1 MKAFTVLSLF
11 LMTTLMFSQKEGQ
24 NFCDAF
30 AEDNYFPITIK
41 TKKNLWKSTY
51 YMEEIIG
58 NKTRKGK
65 EYVEYVQQWE
75 DGRADFIY
83 LREENGVIYQFEEC
97 CDTETVRFDAS
108 FTKGHT
114 WKTADQ
120 KATYTLETF
129 EATLKTPFCNYE
141 NLIVIKLEAGALVYK
156 FYYKKGY
163 GYVGT
168 KQEGILISGVA
179 PN

>member
-1 MKAFTVLSLF
+1 
-11 LMTTLMFSQKEGQ
+11 MFSQKEGQ
-24 NFCDAF
+24 TFCEVYE
-30 AEDNYFPITIK
+30 EDSYFPITIK
-41 TKKNLWKSTY
+41 TKKILWKDTY

-58 NKTRKGK
+58 KKTREGK
-65 EYVEYVQQWE
+65 EYVEYAQTWE
-75 DGRADFIY
+75 EGTVSFMY

-97 CDTETVRFDAS
+97 CDTETIRFDPS

-120 KATYTLETF
+120 KARYTLLTF
-129 EATLKTPFCNYE
+129 EETLKTPFCNYE
-141 NLIVIKLEAGALVYK
+141 DLIVIKLEAGTLVYK

-179 PN
+179 PY